1 MKQQY
6 RRLMTH
12 KVTIVKLKHDYT
24 GKLAP
29 VMTAEDV
36 PAFVEYRSKIV
47 TDRQGEEVAAGA
59 TVFLLDDAP
68 IDNPLHEHWQITQTF
83 PYSRG
88 TMTAIIIDPIDDPRT
103 GKTHHFEVSTK

>member
-1 MKQQY
+1 MKQEY

-12 KVTIVKLKHDYT
+12 KVTIVKLDRDYT

-29 VMTAEDV
+29 IETTENV

-47 TDRQGEEVAAGA
+47 TNRQGEEVVAGA

-68 IDNPLHEHWQITQTF
+68 IDDVMHEHWQITQTS

-88 TMTAIIIDPIDDPRT
+88 TMTVIIIDPIDDPRT